1 LQDGDHRARKVTVRA
16 LAAGLVLGGAALLAC
31 GRARPDDAMA
41 RAARSQEHLAATLE
55 DRAMKAEIIANL
67 MEDGALG
74 GADVTPYV
82 YLGHAFLV
90 GSVRT
95 SAQRDAAIADAW
107 PVEGVRSVE
116 AYLPRMRGKRA
127 DARAASDAALKAKLE
142 GKLSLDP
149 ALTTRVDPK
158 VIDGHAVLL
167 GVVPSQAAVQSAGTI
182 AQRTDGITGVTNFLL
197 VAAEKASGG
206 GD

>member
-1 LQDGDHRARKVTVRA
+1 VTVRA
-16 LAAGLVLGGAALLAC
+16 LAAGLALGGAALLAC
-31 GRARPDDAMA
+31 GRPRPDDAMT
-41 RAARSQEHLAATLE
+41 RAGRSQEHLAAKLE

-149 ALTTRVDPK
+149 ALATRVDLK

-182 AQRTDGITGVTNFLL
+182 AQRTDGIAGVTNFLL
-197 VAAEKASGG
+197 VAEEKASGG
-206 GD
+206 GG